1 MFYDFKNRKNS
12 IKKIPNDY
20 VLIHYNKLKFN
31 YLGWSLEDLD
41 KILYKVSNKYN
52 NIVLTNDINDIKTNY
67 IFSEKYKNSN
77 VIYLPNISGKLF
89 FDVIGNSKLVV
100 ALHGM
105 ITAIAAIQNVDVL
118 DLFYCKIDNVNDFY
132 RYKNSFHEFKPKKNN
147 YEFIIPKK
155 NINKTINKINHIL
168 NNGRKISH

>member
-1 MFYDFKNRKNS
+1 M
-12 IKKIPNDY
+12 
-20 VLIHYNKLKFN
+20 
-31 YLGWSLEDLD
+31 
-41 KILYKVSNKYN
+41 
-52 NIVLTNDINDIKTNY
+52 
-67 IFSEKYKNSN
+67 
-77 VIYLPNISGKLF
+77 F

-105 ITAIAAIQNVDVL
+105 ITAIASIQNVNVL

-155 NINKTINKINHIL
+155 DINKTINKINHIL